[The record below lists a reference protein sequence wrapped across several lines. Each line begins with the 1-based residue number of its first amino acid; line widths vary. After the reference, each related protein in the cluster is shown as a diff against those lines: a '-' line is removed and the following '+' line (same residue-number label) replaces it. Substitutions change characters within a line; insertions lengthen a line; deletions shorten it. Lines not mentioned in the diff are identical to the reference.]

1 MIYTSPVLFTI
12 EPTGWGYIER
22 SIMIDQ
28 ARDTMRG
35 RYAQLF
41 LLLIILISLSWG
53 IYSSEEAQGVDL
65 SGLETSQIWGFVVDD
80 EETPLS
86 NYTVRID
93 TDLFHGKE
101 VRTDVDGHYLINTS
115 GGSYELLV
123 LTPGGQIVWR
133 IAFDVG
139 DGEKRHFD
147 FEIDIDDPV
156 RSTFHGRVTDR
167 FGDGLSGCT
176 VLLSRDTPITVK
188 STKTGEN
195 GTYMLSALAG
205 TYNLTISKGETI
217 LHTNVI
223 TLIWGEDQAY
233 DLETGQGEEKPF
245 ITMEDIRSFLD
256 DHWIDILVLILIL
269 AGLTILYGV
278 FIKLITRL
286 RTRKGSIFS
295 TEWFKGSENLLRR
308 VAFVGVI
315 FVITGQIAKMSP
327 YVDDNI
333 WALVKQAAGPVV
345 MIIFI
350 MFLTRVV
357 LYGNTTLWGR
367 IRFTQKDKKKGILP
381 AQLLYLLET
390 ITRYLVIL
398 TSGLLIFTFI
408 LLALGLSKEI
418 TDIIADFLKE
428 SAGELV
434 FLAILVVIAILGHK
448 FIEVFFNEVES
459 RTKPET
465 LQLVKMGKK
474 GVRGMVYL
482 VLGLIFLFTILSM
495 GGMADIG
502 QTLILVISMTIGF
515 IISFAATGS
524 IGNLLSGLV
533 LMSIKPFDI
542 GDRVLVGTDIVGDVQ
557 NSGMMFTTIKDL
569 EGEIIEVP
577 NNIVLATS
585 IVNYSRSA
593 REGGFTIVI
602 DVSLGYDINPKNA
615 RELMKRSAT
624 SAHGVL
630 KDPSPFVLIN
640 RFMDHAVE
648 YRLKAY
654 IDRPQN
660 MLHIRTAVMEQMLL
674 TFHKAG
680 LEILSPLYH
689 VRREGTAPPPGELMD
704 RSDLKAEESAA
715 EGLHI
720 FDQIDAGN

>member
-1 MIYTSPVLFTI
+1 MK
-12 EPTGWGYIER
+12 
-22 SIMIDQ
+22 
-28 ARDTMRG
+28 G
-35 RYAQLF
+35 RYSQVF
-41 LLLIILISLSWG
+41 LLFIILISFSWG
-53 IYSSEEAQGVDL
+53 LFGSGEAEGVDL
-65 SGLETSQIWGFVVDD
+65 SDLETSQIWGFVVD
-80 EETPLS
+80 EEGTPLS

-123 LTPGGQIVWR
+123 LTAGGQIVWR

-147 FEIDIDDPV
+147 FEIDIDGPV
-156 RSTFHGRVTDR
+156 LSTLHGKVTDR

-176 VLLSRDTPITVK
+176 VQLSREIPITVK
-188 STKTGEN
+188 TTKTGEN
-195 GTYMLSALAG
+195 GTYSLSALAG
-205 TYNLTISKGETI
+205 TYNLTISNGDTI
-217 LHTNVI
+217 LHASII
-223 TLIWGEDQAY
+223 TLIWGEDQTY
-233 DLETGQGEEKPF
+233 DLETGEGEEKPF
-245 ITMEDIRSFLD
+245 ITMEDVRSFLNA
-256 DHWIDILVLILIL
+256 HWIDILVLILIL
-269 AGLTILYGV
+269 AGITVLYGV
-278 FIKLITRL
+278 LIRLITRF
-286 RTRKGSIFS
+286 RTKDGSIFS

-327 YVDDNI
+327 YVNENV
-333 WALVKQAAGPVV
+333 WALVKQAAGPIV
-345 MIIFI
+345 IIILI

-367 IRFTQKDKKKGILP
+367 FRYKQGEKDKGIVP

-398 TSGLLIFTFI
+398 TSGLLIFTLI

-418 TDIIADFLKE
+418 TDLIANFLKE

-434 FLAILVVIAILGHK
+434 FLTILVVIAILGHK

-465 LQLVKMGKK
+465 LQLVQMGKK
-474 GVRGMVYL
+474 GVKAMVYL
-482 VLGLIFLFTILSM
+482 VIGLIVLFTILSM

-542 GDRVLVGTDIVGDVQ
+542 GDRVLVGTDVMGDVQ

-593 REGGFTIVI
+593 REGGFTVVI
-602 DVSLGYDINPKNA
+602 DVSLGYDINPKKA
-615 RELMKRSAT
+615 RELMKRSAL

-630 KDPSPFVLIN
+630 KDPSPFVLIH

-674 TFHKAG
+674 TFHKSG

-689 VRREGTAPPPGELMD
+689 VRREGSAPPPGELMD

>member
-1 MIYTSPVLFTI
+1 
-12 EPTGWGYIER
+12 
-22 SIMIDQ
+22 
-28 ARDTMRG
+28 MRG
-35 RYAQLF
+35 RYTHIF
-41 LLLIILISLSWG
+41 LLLVIILSFSLG
-53 IYSSEEAQGVDL
+53 THGPGEARGVDL
-65 SGLETSQIWGFVVDD
+65 SDLETSQIWGFVVDED
-80 EETPLS
+80 GAPLG
-86 NYTVRID
+86 NYTIRID
-93 TDLFHGKE
+93 TELFQGKE
-101 VRTDVDGHYLINTS
+101 VRANVDGHYLINTS

-133 IAFDVG
+133 IAFDVAE
-139 DGEKRHFD
+139 GEKRHFD
-147 FEIDIDDPV
+147 FEIDINDPV

-176 VLLSRDTPITVK
+176 VLLSRDIPITVK
-188 STKTGEN
+188 TTKTSEN
-195 GTYMLSALAG
+195 GTFILSALAG
-205 TYNLTISKGETI
+205 TYNLTISRGDTT
-217 LHTNVI
+217 LHTDVI
-223 TLIWGEDQAY
+223 PLIWGEDKTY
-233 DLETGQGEEKPF
+233 DLETGEGEEKPF
-245 ITMEDIRSFLD
+245 ITMEDVRSFLD
-256 DHWIDILVLILIL
+256 AHWIDILILILIL
-269 AGLTILYGV
+269 AGITILYGILV
-278 FIKLITRL
+278 RLITRL
-286 RTRKGSIFS
+286 RTREGSIFS

-308 VAFVGVI
+308 ITFVATI

-327 YVDDNI
+327 FIDENI
-333 WALVKQAAGPVV
+333 WTLVKQAAGPIV
-345 MIIFI
+345 MIILI

-357 LYGNTTLWGR
+357 LYGNTALWER
-367 IRFTQKDKKKGILP
+367 IRNAQKEKEKGILP
-381 AQLLYLLET
+381 AQLLYLLGT
-390 ITRYLVIL
+390 ITRYIVIL
-398 TSGLLIFTFI
+398 ASGLLIFTLI

-418 TDIIADFLKE
+418 TDLIADFLKE
-428 SAGELV
+428 SAGELI
-434 FLAILVVIAILGHK
+434 FLIILVVIAILGHK

-495 GGMADIG
+495 GGMAGIG

-542 GDRVLVGTDIVGDVQ
+542 GDRVLVGTNIVGDVQ
-557 NSGMMFTTIKDL
+557 NSGMMFTTIRDL

-602 DVSLGYDINPKNA
+602 DVSLGYDINPKKA
-615 RELMKRSAT
+615 RELMKESAL

-630 KDPSPFVLIN
+630 KDPSPFVLIS
-640 RFMDHAVE
+640 RFLDHAVE
-648 YRLKAY
+648 YRVKAY

-689 VRREGTAPPPGELMD
+689 VRRDGSVPPVGELME
-704 RSDLKAEESAA
+704 RAELKVEESAV

-720 FDQIDAGN
+720 FDQIDAGS